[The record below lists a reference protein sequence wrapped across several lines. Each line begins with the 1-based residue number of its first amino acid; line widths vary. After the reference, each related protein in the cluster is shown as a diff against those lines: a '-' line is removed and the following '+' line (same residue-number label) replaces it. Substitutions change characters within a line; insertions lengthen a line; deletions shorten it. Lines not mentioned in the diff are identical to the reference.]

1 MTGHFSPFK
10 IHSRQLLHP
19 SAPRM
24 LLTRKVI
31 NTNFVLFDS
40 LSKLYLHRNDM
51 SIYVVN
57 DERSNITS

>member
-1 MTGHFSPFK
+1 
-10 IHSRQLLHP
+10 
-19 SAPRM
+19 M